1 MLKIWVG
8 KDVMAMTLTL
18 LKQGQVNWW
27 FGVLGTSTNR
37 LSDLSKNA
45 YRNFVAFAQI
55 HIYLSREL
63 SFSANPKL
71 TINTYQC
78 NFYGFTNQTSLF
90 CLKPMSILQNI
101 NSEALIIP
109 TLSSRQIEC
118 KITSMMQHQNAL
130 AVSLKYLIIVLW
142 YKI

>member
-63 SFSANPKL
+63 NFSANPKL

-90 CLKPMSILQNI
+90 CLKPMYILQNI
-101 NSEALIIP
+101 NSEALVIRNVELKTDWMQNNQYDATSKRTGCFSQIP
-109 TLSSRQIEC
+109 DNYIM
-118 KITSMMQHQNAL
+118 I
-130 AVSLKYLIIVLW
+130 
-142 YKI
+142 